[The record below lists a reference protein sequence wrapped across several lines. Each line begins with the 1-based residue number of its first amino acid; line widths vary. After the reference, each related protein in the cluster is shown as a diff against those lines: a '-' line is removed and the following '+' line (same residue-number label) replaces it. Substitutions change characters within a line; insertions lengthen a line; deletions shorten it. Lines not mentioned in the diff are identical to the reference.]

1 MSRGAQGAY
10 LLITTKGGAT
20 LLPKTYMN
28 DNPKHSN
35 GYKFGPYHA
44 DTVDLELRKSGI
56 RIRLQPKPFQ
66 VLRVLLER
74 PGQTVSR
81 EELKKLLW
89 APDIFVDFD
98 HGLNTAVNKIREALG
113 DSAEEP
119 RYIETLPNGYK
130 FIGDISEKFEQ
141 PSVATA
147 RVATA
152 PLAPSLLTAHA
163 DPRREITWSRRY
175 LVPGVGLACL
185 IAVVFLVFHIAPRVF
200 GSSSGIQSV
209 AVLPLKNLSGDPS
222 QEYFSDSMTDE
233 LITQLAKISSL
244 KVPSAASVVRYKN
257 TSASASEI
265 RQDLKVDAFV
275 EGSVVRTGD
284 KIRVTAQLIDAR
296 TDRHIWAEDYQG
308 DLRDILVL
316 QNDIAIAIAHSVQ
329 AKIAPQSSSTESE
342 PRQVDPRAYDAYI
355 RGRGYWFRSKTAN
368 ATSGDIEKSGELF
381 QQAIQYDPAYAP
393 GYSGLANYY
402 GLMAGDGSIP
412 AKEAW
417 RESEEASRKALAL
430 DNDLAE
436 AHCSLASKMIFYDW
450 DWTGAEREIQR
461 GLELD
466 THYAELHNLYSHL
479 LAYTG
484 RFDQSIAEA
493 RRAAELDPMGERFAV
508 QRALRFS
515 RRYDPFLA
523 EVAVVFAQDPAR
535 IHKERAWVYKAK
547 KQHAEEV
554 SETDQELRIEGCVP
568 CADSLSQ
575 SYSHTGYPGW
585 LREKL
590 KQLDRGSNGNTVT
603 LEHSGST
610 VTFERAEL
618 YAAMGNI
625 DMAMQ
630 YLNQGYREHT
640 AQLLRLQVNPAY
652 DDMRADP
659 RFQELIHRIGLPQ

>member
-1 MSRGAQGAY
+1 
-10 LLITTKGGAT
+10 
-20 LLPKTYMN
+20 MN
-28 DNPKHSN
+28 DSPTPLI
-35 GYKFGPYHA
+35 GYSFGPYHA
-44 DTVDLELRKSGI
+44 DTVGLELRKSGI

-66 VLRVLLER
+66 VLAVLLGR
-74 PGQTVSR
+74 AGQTVSR
-81 EELKKLLW
+81 DELKKLLW
-89 APDIFVDFD
+89 GPDIFVDFD
-98 HGLNTAVNKIREALG
+98 HGLNTAVNKIREALS

-119 RYIETLPNGYK
+119 RYIETLPNGYR
-130 FIGDISEKFEQ
+130 FIGEISERFEQ

-147 RVATA
+147 SRAT
-152 PLAPSLLTAHA
+152 SLLPAHA
-163 DPRREITWSRRY
+163 DPKRATTWRIRY
-175 LVPGVGLACL
+175 LAAGLGLACL
-185 IAVVFLVFHIAPRVF
+185 IAVVFFVFHIPRKVF
-200 GSSSGIQSV
+200 GISSPTIQSV

-233 LITQLAKISSL
+233 LITQLAKISNLQVS
-244 KVPSAASVVRYKN
+244 SAASVVRYKN

-265 RQDLKVDAFV
+265 SWDLKVDAFV

-284 KIRVTAQLIDAR
+284 KIRVSAQLIDAR

-316 QNDIAIAIAHSVQ
+316 QNDIATAIARSVQ
-329 AKIAPQSSSTESE
+329 AKIAPPNSATASL

-368 ATSGDIEKSGELF
+368 RTPGDLEKSGELF

-402 GLMAGDGSIP
+402 GLLAGDGMIP
-412 AKEAW
+412 VKEGW
-417 RESEEASRKALAL
+417 RQSEEASRKALAL
-430 DNDLAE
+430 DPGLAE
-436 AHCSLASKMIFYDW
+436 AHCSLASKMLFYDW
-450 DWTGAEREIQR
+450 DWPGAEREIQR

-466 THYAELHNLYSHL
+466 TNYAELHNLYSHL

-493 RRAAELDPMGERFAV
+493 RQAADLDPLGERFAV

-515 RRYDPFLA
+515 RRFDLFLN
-523 EVAVVFAQDPAR
+523 EVAIVFAQDPAR
-535 IHKERAWVYKAK
+535 IHEEKAWVYKTK

-554 SETDQELRIEGCVP
+554 SETDLQLRIEGCVP
-568 CADSLSQ
+568 CADSLSRA
-575 SYSHTGYPGW
+575 YSQTGYPGW

-590 KQLDRGSNGNTVT
+590 NQLNRNSHGDAK
-603 LEHSGST
+603 
-610 VTFERAEL
+610 TFEHAEL
-618 YAAMGNI
+618 YAAMGNT

-640 AQLLRLQVNPAY
+640 AELLSLQLNPAY
-652 DDMRADP
+652 DDMRTDP
-659 RFQELIHRIGLPQ
+659 RFKELIHRIGLPQ

>member
-1 MSRGAQGAY
+1 
-10 LLITTKGGAT
+10 
-20 LLPKTYMN
+20 MN
-28 DNPKHSN
+28 DNRKPSI

-44 DTVDLELRKSGI
+44 DTVGLELRKNGI

-66 VLRVLLER
+66 VLTVLLGR
-74 PGQTVSR
+74 AGQTVSR

-98 HGLNTAVNKIREALG
+98 HGLNTAVNKIREALS

-130 FIGDISEKFEQ
+130 FIGDISERFEQ
-141 PSVATA
+141 PPVATA
-147 RVATA
+147 SR
-152 PLAPSLLTAHA
+152 APSLVNA
-163 DPRREITWSRRY
+163 DGNPDRETSWRRRY
-175 LVPGVGLACL
+175 LALGAGLACL
-185 IAVVFLVFHIAPRVF
+185 IAAVFFVFHIPRKVF
-200 GSSSGIQSV
+200 GISSPAIQSV

-244 KVPSAASVVRYKN
+244 QVSSAASVVRYKN

-265 RQDLKVDAFV
+265 SRDLKVDAFV

-316 QNDIAIAIAHSVQ
+316 QNDIATAIAHSVQ
-329 AKIAPQSSSTESE
+329 AKIAPSNSSTASL
-342 PRQVDPRAYDAYI
+342 PRQVNPRAYDAYI

-368 ATSGDIEKSGELF
+368 AAPGDLEKSGELF
-381 QQAIQYDPAYAP
+381 KQSIQYDPAYAP

-402 GLMAGDGSIP
+402 GLMAGYGLIP
-412 AKEAW
+412 VKEGW
-417 RESEEASRKALAL
+417 SQSEEASRKALAL
-430 DNDLAE
+430 DSDLAE

-450 DWTGAEREIQR
+450 DWSGAEREIQR

-493 RRAAELDPMGERFAV
+493 RRAAELDPLGERFAV

-515 RRYDPFLA
+515 RRFDLFLT
-523 EVAVVFAQDPAR
+523 EVAIVFAQDPAR
-535 IHKERAWVYKAK
+535 IHKERAWVYLAK

-554 SETDQELRIEGCVP
+554 SETDLQLRIEGCIP
-568 CADSLSQ
+568 CADRLSYA
-575 SYSHTGYPGW
+575 YSHTGYPGW

-590 KQLDRGSNGNTVT
+590 KQLNQDSHGNA
-603 LEHSGST
+603 
-610 VTFERAEL
+610 VTFEHAEL
-618 YAAMGNI
+618 YAAMGNT

-630 YLNQGYREHT
+630 YLNEGYREHT
-640 AQLLRLQVNPAY
+640 EPLLRLQLNPAY
-652 DDMRADP
+652 DEMRTDP

>member
-1 MSRGAQGAY
+1 VLVSCAR
-10 LLITTKGGAT
+10 LT
-20 LLPKTYMN
+20 MN
-28 DNPKHSN
+28 DNPKPSI
-35 GYKFGPYHA
+35 GYRFGPYHA
-44 DTVDLELRKSGI
+44 DTVGLELLKGGI

-66 VLRVLLER
+66 VLEVLLGR
-74 PGQTVSR
+74 AGHTVSR

-98 HGLNTAVNKIREALG
+98 HGLNTAVNKIREALS

-119 RYIETLPNGYK
+119 RYIETLPNGYR
-130 FIGDISEKFEQ
+130 FIGDISKRFEQ

-147 RVATA
+147 A
-152 PLAPSLLTAHA
+152 LAPSLPAALA
-163 DPRREITWSRRY
+163 DPKREITWRRRH
-175 LVPGVGLACL
+175 LAVGVGLACL
-185 IAVVFLVFHIAPRVF
+185 VAVVFWVFRISRKVF
-200 GSSSGIQSV
+200 GISSPIQSV

-244 KVPSAASVVRYKN
+244 KVSSAASVVRYKN

-265 RQDLKVDAFV
+265 SRNLKVDAFV
-275 EGSVVRTGD
+275 EGGVVRTGD
-284 KIRVTAQLIDAR
+284 KIRVTAQLVDAR
-296 TDRHIWAEDYQG
+296 TDQHIWAEDYQG

-316 QNDIAIAIAHSVQ
+316 QNDIATAIAHSVQ
-329 AKIAPQSSSTESE
+329 AKIAPPNSSTASP

-368 ATSGDIEKSGELF
+368 ATPGDIEKSGELF

-402 GLMAGDGSIP
+402 GLMAGYGLIP
-412 AKEAW
+412 VKEGW
-417 RESEEASRKALAL
+417 RQSEEASQKALAL
-430 DNDLAE
+430 DSGLAE
-436 AHCSLASKMIFYDW
+436 AHCSLASKMLFYDW
-450 DWTGAEREIQR
+450 DWSGAEREIRR

-493 RRAAELDPMGERFAV
+493 RRAGELDPMGERFAV

-515 RRYDPFLA
+515 RRFDLFLT
-523 EVAVVFAQDPAR
+523 EVAIVFAQDPAR
-535 IHKERAWVYKAK
+535 IHEERAWVYKAK

-554 SETDQELRIEGCVP
+554 SETDLQLRIEGCVP
-568 CADSLSQ
+568 CADSLSHA
-575 SYSHTGYPGW
+575 YSHTGYPGW

-590 KQLDRGSNGNTVT
+590 KQLNRDSDGNAM
-603 LEHSGST
+603 
-610 VTFERAEL
+610 TFEHAEL
-618 YAAMGNI
+618 YAAMGNT
-625 DMAMQ
+625 DMALQ

-640 AQLLRLQVNPAY
+640 AQLLWLQLNPAY
-652 DDMRADP
+652 DDMRTDP

>member
-1 MSRGAQGAY
+1 M
-10 LLITTKGGAT
+10 K
-20 LLPKTYMN
+20 
-28 DNPKHSN
+28 DNPRPSH

-44 DTVDLELRKSGI
+44 DTVALELRKSGI

-66 VLRVLLER
+66 VLKVLLER
-74 PGQTVSR
+74 AGQTVGR

-89 APDIFVDFD
+89 SPDIFVDFD
-98 HGLNTAVNKIREALG
+98 HGLNTAVNKIREALS

-119 RYIETLPNGYK
+119 RYIETLPNGYR
-130 FIGDISEKFEQ
+130 FIGDISERFEQ

-147 RVATA
+147 S
-152 PLAPSLLTAHA
+152 LAPSLLTAHS
-163 DPRREITWSRRY
+163 DPKRETGWKTRY
-175 LVPGVGLACL
+175 LAAGVGLVCL
-185 IAVVFLVFHIAPRVF
+185 IAVVFWLFHIPRKVF
-200 GSSSGIQSV
+200 GISSPIQSV

-244 KVPSAASVVRYKN
+244 KVSSAASVVRYKN

-265 RQDLKVDAFV
+265 SRDLNVDAFV
-275 EGSVVRTGD
+275 EGGVVRTGD

-308 DLRDILVL
+308 ELRDILVL
-316 QNDIAIAIAHSVQ
+316 QNDIATAIAHSVQ
-329 AKIAPQSSSTESE
+329 AKIAPPNASTASI
-342 PRQVDPRAYDAYI
+342 PRQIDPRAYDAYI
-355 RGRGYWFRSKTAN
+355 RGRGYWIRSNTAN
-368 ATSGDIEKSGELF
+368 FAPGDIEKSGELF
-381 QQAIQYDPAYAP
+381 KLAIQYDPAYAP

-402 GLMAGDGSIP
+402 GLMAGGGSIP
-412 AKEAW
+412 VKEGW
-417 RESEEASRKALAL
+417 RQSEEASRKALAL
-430 DNDLAE
+430 DSGLAE
-436 AHCSLASKMIFYDW
+436 AHCSLASKMLFYDW
-450 DWTGAEREIQR
+450 DWAGAEREIQR

-466 THYAELHNLYSHL
+466 THDAELHNLYSHL

-493 RRAAELDPMGERFAV
+493 RRAADLDPLGERFAV

-535 IHKERAWVYKAK
+535 IHKERAWVYRAK

-554 SETDQELRIEGCVP
+554 SETDLQLRIEGCVS
-568 CADSLSQ
+568 CADRLSHA
-575 SYSHTGYPGW
+575 YSQTGYPGW

-590 KQLDRGSNGNTVT
+590 KQLNGDSHGNAM
-603 LEHSGST
+603 
-610 VTFERAEL
+610 TFEHAEL
-618 YAAMGNI
+618 YAAMGST

-640 AQLLRLQVNPAY
+640 AQLVRLQVNPAY
-652 DDMRADP
+652 DDMRTDP